1 MKLSLEIVKSHNAC
15 SGGLDWYTKNKE
27 PKTVEAC
34 VKKLLADKKCSNNLD
49 WANWLLSQMLGPDDK
64 IRYAIFAAEQ
74 VLYLFEE
81 KMPGDLRPRKAIE
94 AAKEYLKIKTPS
106 ARAAARDAARAAGEA
121 WAAGYA
127 WAAAGAAGEA
137 AREAREAGEAAR
149 EAGEA
154 ARDAGYAARSAGYAA
169 RYAGYA
175 AWAAGDAGYAW
186 EAAREAARA
195 AGEAWA
201 AAGAAGDA
209 AGEAAS
215 KEMLTKIINYGI
227 SLIKGQK

>member
-106 ARAAARDAARAAGEA
+106 ARDAAWAARDAAWAAA
-121 WAAGYA
+121 WAAARSAGYA
-127 WAAAGAAGEA
+127 WAAA
-137 AREAREAGEAAR
+137 
-149 EAGEA
+149 
-154 ARDAGYAARSAGYAA
+154 RS
-169 RYAGYA
+169 
-175 AWAAGDAGYAW
+175 
-186 EAAREAARA
+186 AARA

-201 AAGAAGDA
+201 AARAAGEAWAAARDAAGAAGEA